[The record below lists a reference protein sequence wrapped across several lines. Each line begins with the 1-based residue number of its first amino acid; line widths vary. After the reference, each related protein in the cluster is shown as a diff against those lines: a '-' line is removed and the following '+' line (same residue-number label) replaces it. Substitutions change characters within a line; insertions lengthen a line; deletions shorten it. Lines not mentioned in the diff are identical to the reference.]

1 MSKIIGI
8 DLGTTNS
15 VVAVLEGDEPK
26 IIVNPEGN
34 RTTPS
39 VVSINPDGERVVG
52 QIARRQAVTNPENT
66 VFSIKRFIGRRY
78 SEVAN
83 EREQVP
89 YSVVEGSQ
97 GEAELEIRGKRYKPE
112 EISAMILRKLKESAE
127 SYLGEEVSEAVVT
140 VPAYF
145 NDAQR
150 QATKDAAQVAGLEV
164 KRIIN
169 EPTAAALAYGLDKD
183 KDSKIAVFD
192 FGGGTFDISILE
204 VGDRVVEVMSTNGDT
219 HLGGDDIDQ
228 VLVGYLASEFKKE
241 QGIDVLGDKMVMQRL
256 REAAEKAKMELSTTL
271 ETEINLPFLT
281 ADANGP
287 KHLNLKL
294 TRARLEELAGP
305 VIERTRGP
313 VLKAMQDAGLSPS
326 EVDEVVLVGG
336 STRIPAV
343 QKLVQELFEKPPH
356 QGVNPDE
363 VVAQG
368 AAVQAAVLGGD
379 YGNVLLL
386 DVTPLSIGIE
396 TLGGVM
402 TRLIERNA
410 TIPCRK
416 SEIFSTAADGQTQV
430 EVHVLQGERPMTN
443 DNRTLARFSL
453 DGIETAQRGAPQIE
467 VAFDIDADGIVKVS
481 ATDKATGKEQH
492 ITITNGAGLSQTE
505 IDHAVE
511 DAERYAKQ
519 DEQLKQAIEIRNE
532 ADHTAGQIERLLA
545 EHRDRLDG
553 ETVQV
558 IESKLAEVKSLL
570 DSNEPSRLRAALE
583 DLKTVAQRM
592 GETLYQQQSQAQYQ
606 QQPQAQAQQPGG
618 AGVPPEGDDEIID
631 AEFKES

>member
-1 MSKIIGI
+1 
-8 DLGTTNS
+8 
-15 VVAVLEGDEPK
+15 
-26 IIVNPEGN
+26 
-34 RTTPS
+34 
-39 VVSINPDGERVVG
+39 
-52 QIARRQAVTNPENT
+52 
-66 VFSIKRFIGRRY
+66 
-78 SEVAN
+78 
-83 EREQVP
+83 
-89 YSVVEGSQ
+89 
-97 GEAELEIRGKRYKPE
+97 
-112 EISAMILRKLKESAE
+112 
-127 SYLGEEVSEAVVT
+127 
-140 VPAYF
+140 
-145 NDAQR
+145 
-150 QATKDAAQVAGLEV
+150 
-164 KRIIN
+164 
-169 EPTAAALAYGLDKD
+169 
-183 KDSKIAVFD
+183 
-192 FGGGTFDISILE
+192 
-204 VGDRVVEVMSTNGDT
+204 
-219 HLGGDDIDQ
+219 
-228 VLVGYLASEFKKE
+228 
-241 QGIDVLGDKMVMQRL
+241 
-256 REAAEKAKMELSTTL
+256 
-271 ETEINLPFLT
+271 
-281 ADANGP
+281 
-287 KHLNLKL
+287 
-294 TRARLEELAGP
+294 
-305 VIERTRGP
+305 
-313 VLKAMQDAGLSPS
+313 MQDAGLSPS

-618 AGVPPEGDDEIID
+618 AGAGVPPEGDDEIID